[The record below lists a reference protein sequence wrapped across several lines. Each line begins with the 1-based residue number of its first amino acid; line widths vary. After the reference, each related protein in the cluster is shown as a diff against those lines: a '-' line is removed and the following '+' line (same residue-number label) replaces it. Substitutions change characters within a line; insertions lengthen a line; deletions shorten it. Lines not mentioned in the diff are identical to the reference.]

1 MVLDCPWEL
10 PDVTALFR
18 AECRLRLSVEAS
30 GWHFT
35 VPGGPSLFP
44 PSTLPDFPP
53 LTRGRS
59 SPGGVY
65 ESARPLR
72 SAPARRGSVIRF
84 LGVWCVVGRARVLT
98 ARKAQC
104 HPESPWRDWKGTLQ
118 KTSIHFGPEQRNGSQ
133 MLMAKVQLFRLCA
146 ITTPVDEC
154 RGVCSRR
161 G

>member
-1 MVLDCPWEL
+1 MGCCLKCCLGARREPPNVMALSRFFEP
-10 PDVTALFR
+10 PAVTALFR
-18 AECRLRLSVEAS
+18 FLRASEC
-30 GWHFT
+30 HCT

-65 ESARPLR
+65 KSARPLR

-104 HPESPWRDWKGTLQ
+104 HPESPWHRRKSAPPETPL
-118 KTSIHFGPEQRNGSQ
+118 HF
-133 MLMAKVQLFRLCA
+133 
-146 ITTPVDEC
+146 
-154 RGVCSRR
+154 CSRWSNSVHNSTALP
-161 G
+161 GSPT